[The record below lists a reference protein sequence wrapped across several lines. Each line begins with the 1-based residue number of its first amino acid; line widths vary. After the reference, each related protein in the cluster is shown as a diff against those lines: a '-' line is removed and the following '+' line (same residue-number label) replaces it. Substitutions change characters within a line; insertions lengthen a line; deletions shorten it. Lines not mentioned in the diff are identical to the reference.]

1 MKLKQYLCDIILIS
15 YIMKQELLPNTIL
28 DSTKDYKSCF
38 EQLTHCD
45 KLNVFSYIRHYI
57 RDISLAED
65 ILQDNLL
72 KVFQSVKAGKYSN
85 DGKFISWVKRIAH
98 NLIIDHFRLVKQMNT
113 ISNDN
118 YESDLFN
125 SISFSEDNVE
135 DGMIKREMHTDVRN
149 MISRLP
155 DDQKEVVILK
165 HYTGLS
171 FKEIAVITNVSINT
185 SLGRMRYALLNLRKM
200 MDEKIA
206 CPALT

>member
-1 MKLKQYLCDIILIS
+1 
-15 YIMKQELLPNTIL
+15 MKQELLPNKIL
-28 DSTKDYKSCF
+28 DSTKDDKSCF
-38 EQLTHCD
+38 EQLTHSD
-45 KLNVFSYIRHYI
+45 KLNVSSYIRHYI

-65 ILQDNLL
+65 ILHDTLL
-72 KVFQSVKAGKYSN
+72 KVFQSVKEGKYSDN
-85 DGKFISWVKRIAH
+85 GKFISWVKRIAH

-125 SISFSEDNVE
+125 STSFAEANAED
-135 DGMIKREMHTDVRN
+135 DMIKRETHYDVRN

-185 SLGRMRYALLNLRKM
+185 ALGRMRYALLNLRKI